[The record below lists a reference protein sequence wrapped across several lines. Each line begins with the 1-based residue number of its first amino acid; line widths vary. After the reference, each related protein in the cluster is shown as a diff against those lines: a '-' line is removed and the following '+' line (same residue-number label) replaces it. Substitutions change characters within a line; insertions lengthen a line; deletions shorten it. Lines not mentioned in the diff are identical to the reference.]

1 MLQEWRSRYVSDQ
14 NVTVVE
20 KPWGRE
26 VIYASNE
33 YYIGKIIE
41 INEGARLSLQLHEQK
56 DETIYVLDG
65 TLRLVIG
72 DSVDTLRSRDLSE
85 GVSFRVQT
93 GQVHRYQAPYGSVR
107 VLEVSTPHPND
118 VVRLED
124 DYGREG
130 TSTA

>member
-1 MLQEWRSRYVSDQ
+1 MSDQ

-33 YYIGKIIE
+33 HYIGKIIE

-72 DSVDTLRSRDLSE
+72 DSADTLTSRDLAE
-85 GVSFRVQT
+85 GVSVRVHP

>member
-1 MLQEWRSRYVSDQ
+1 MSDR

-33 YYIGKIIE
+33 LYIGKIIE
-41 INEGARLSLQLHEQK
+41 INEGSRLSLQLHEQK

>member
-1 MLQEWRSRYVSDQ
+1 M
-14 NVTVVE
+14 
-20 KPWGRE
+20 
-26 VIYASNE
+26 
-33 YYIGKIIE
+33 
-41 INEGARLSLQLHEQK
+41 QLHEQK

-72 DSVDTLRSRDLSE
+72 ESVDTLRSRDLSE

-93 GQVHRYQAPYGSVR
+93 GQVHRYQAPYGRVR

-130 TSTA
+130 TSEA

>member
-1 MLQEWRSRYVSDQ
+1 VSDKK
-14 NVTVVE
+14 VFVVE

-33 YYIGKIIE
+33 LYIGKIIE

>member
-1 MLQEWRSRYVSDQ
+1 MSDQ
-14 NVTVVE
+14 KVSVVE

-33 YYIGKIIE
+33 LYIGKIIE

-72 DSVDTLRSRDLSE
+72 DSADTSPHAILR
-85 GVSFRVQT
+85 RV
-93 GQVHRYQAPYGSVR
+93 
-107 VLEVSTPHPND
+107 
-118 VVRLED
+118 
-124 DYGREG
+124 
-130 TSTA
+130 

>member
-1 MLQEWRSRYVSDQ
+1 MSDH
-14 NVTVVE
+14 NGTVVE
-20 KPWGRE
+20 KPGGRE

-33 YYIGKIIE
+33 LYIGKIIE

-56 DETIYVLDG
+56 DEPIYVLDG

-72 DSVDTLRSRDLSE
+72 ESVDTLRSRDLSE

-93 GQVHRYQAPYGSVR
+93 GQVHRYQAPYGRVR

-130 TSTA
+130 TSEA

>member
-1 MLQEWRSRYVSDQ
+1 MSDQ
-14 NVTVVE
+14 KVTVVD

-26 VIYASNE
+26 VIYASTE
-33 YYIGKIIE
+33 LYIGKIIE
-41 INEGARLSLQLHEQK
+41 IKEGARLSLQLHEQK
-56 DETIYVLDG
+56 DETIYVLEG

-72 DSVDTLRSRDLSE
+72 DSVDALRSRDISE
-85 GVSFRVQT
+85 GVSFRVRT

-107 VLEVSTPHPND
+107 VLEVSTPHPDD

-130 TSTA
+130 TSVA

>member
-1 MLQEWRSRYVSDQ
+1 VSDQ
-14 NVTVVE
+14 KVAVVE

-26 VIYASNE
+26 LIYASTE
-33 YYIGKIIE
+33 LYIGKIIE

-72 DSVDTLRSRDLSE
+72 DSPDTLTSRDLSE

-130 TSTA
+130 TSNA

>member
-1 MLQEWRSRYVSDQ
+1 MSDQ
-14 NVTVVE
+14 KVSVVE

-33 YYIGKIIE
+33 LYIGKIIE

-130 TSTA
+130 TSAA

>member
-1 MLQEWRSRYVSDQ
+1 MSDQ
-14 NVTVVE
+14 KVSVVE

-33 YYIGKIIE
+33 LYIGKIIE

-130 TSTA
+130 TSRA

>member
-1 MLQEWRSRYVSDQ
+1 MSDQ
-14 NVTVVE
+14 KVAVVE

-26 VIYASNE
+26 LIYASTE
-33 YYIGKIIE
+33 LYIGKIIE

-72 DSVDTLRSRDLSE
+72 DSPDTLTSRDLSE

-130 TSTA
+130 TSNA

>member
-1 MLQEWRSRYVSDQ
+1 MRDQKVS
-14 NVTVVE
+14 VVE

-33 YYIGKIIE
+33 LYIGKIIE

-72 DSVDTLRSRDLSE
+72 DSPDTLTSRDLSE

-130 TSTA
+130 TSNA

>member
-1 MLQEWRSRYVSDQ
+1 MSDQ

-33 YYIGKIIE
+33 LYIGKIIE

-85 GVSFRVQT
+85 GVSFWVQT

>member
-1 MLQEWRSRYVSDQ
+1 MSDQ
-14 NVTVVE
+14 KVSVVE

-33 YYIGKIIE
+33 LYIGKIIE

-65 TLRLVIG
+65 TLRLLSG
-72 DSVDTLRSRDLSE
+72 DAAATLPSRDLAE
-85 GVSFRVQT
+85 GVSYRVQT
-93 GQVHRYQAPYGSVR
+93 GQGHRYQAPHGSVR

-130 TSTA
+130 TSRA

>member
-1 MLQEWRSRYVSDQ
+1 MSDQ
-14 NVTVVE
+14 KVSVVE

-33 YYIGKIIE
+33 LYIGKIIE

-72 DSVDTLRSRDLSE
+72 DSVDTLRSRDLTE
-85 GVSFRVQT
+85 GVSVRVQT

-130 TSTA
+130 TSRA

>member
-1 MLQEWRSRYVSDQ
+1 MSDQ

-33 YYIGKIIE
+33 HYIGKIIE

-130 TSTA
+130 TSKA

>member
-1 MLQEWRSRYVSDQ
+1 MSDQ

>member
-1 MLQEWRSRYVSDQ
+1 MSDQ

-33 YYIGKIIE
+33 RYIGKIIE

-72 DSVDTLRSRDLSE
+72 NSVDTLRSRDLSE

-93 GQVHRYQAPYGSVR
+93 GQVHRYQALYGSVR

-130 TSTA
+130 TATA

>member
-1 MLQEWRSRYVSDQ
+1 MSDQ

-33 YYIGKIIE
+33 HYIGKIIE

>member
-1 MLQEWRSRYVSDQ
+1 MSDQ
-14 NVTVVE
+14 NGTVVE

-33 YYIGKIIE
+33 LYIGKIIE

-72 DSVDTLRSRDLSE
+72 ESVDTLRSRDLSE

-130 TSTA
+130 TSEA

>member
-1 MLQEWRSRYVSDQ
+1 MSDQ
-14 NVTVVE
+14 KVSVVE

-33 YYIGKIIE
+33 LYIGKIIE

-72 DSVDTLRSRDLSE
+72 DSADTLTSRDLAE
-85 GVSFRVQT
+85 GVSFRAQT
-93 GQVHRYQAPYGSVR
+93 GQVHRYQAPHGSVR

-130 TSTA
+130 TSRA